1 MDGMIEGFASLA
13 LLWLIAAMTP
23 GPNFFAVVHTAVEK
37 GRTAAVAAVLGT
49 VAGTVAWAFAGFFG
63 LQALFCAF
71 PSAATVIKLI
81 GGAYLIWVGIGL
93 WRNAKNPSTPML
105 QAPVVSVRRAFLF
118 GLSTNLANPKTAAFA
133 ASIFAVALPA
143 GTSVSLSLLAVV
155 LVCAISL
162 VWYTI
167 VAFVGSTVP
176 FQRGYAR
183 ARRVVMRATGVI
195 FAGYGTRLMLQQ

>member
-1 MDGMIEGFASLA
+1 MIEGFVSLA

-23 GPNFFAVVHTAVEK
+23 GPNFFAVIHTAVEK
-37 GRTAAVAAVLGT
+37 GRSAAVAAVLGT
-49 VAGTVAWAFAGFFG
+49 VAGTVAWALAGFFG
-63 LQALFCAF
+63 LQALFTVF
-71 PSAATVIKLI
+71 PSAATAIKLI

-93 WRNAKNPSTPML
+93 WRSAHKPGAGV
-105 QAPVVSVRRAFLF
+105 QPVEGGVGRAFLF

-143 GTSVSLSLLAVV
+143 DASVGLSLLAVV

-167 VAFVGSTVP
+167 VAVVGSTAP
-176 FQRGYAR
+176 FQRTYAR
-183 ARRVVMRATGVI
+183 VRRVLMRATGVI